1 MQEQNFNMEEFFHQR
16 MEEEWQT
23 KRERQKSLNPL
34 AKKGQILFTGSSL
47 MEHFPVEELRM
58 SMDVEPVIYNRGIG
72 GFTTDE
78 FLDNIGP
85 MLLDLEPSRVF
96 INIGT
101 NDIREDLAEDGD
113 WLKRL
118 IGNYDQI
125 LAKLKEA
132 LPDCRA
138 YVMAYYPVNEA
149 KIAASP
155 WGKSAFGTRT
165 NANIR
170 RANEEVEKLAA
181 KYGYRYID
189 VNDGLTDADGNQKE
203 EYALDGVHMKP
214 SAYAVVLKNML
225 PYIYE

>member
-1 MQEQNFNMEEFFHQR
+1 MQEENFNIEEFFHQR

-23 KRERQKSLNPL
+23 KRERQRCLNLL

-47 MEHFPVEELRM
+47 MEHFPVEELCM
-58 SMDVEPVIYNRGIG
+58 SMDVERVIYNRGIG
-72 GFTTDE
+72 GFTTDQ

-85 MLLDLEPSRVF
+85 MLLDLEPSKVF

-101 NDIREDLAEDGD
+101 NDINESLAEDGD
-113 WLKRL
+113 WLGRL
-118 IGNYDQI
+118 VGNYDRI
-125 LAKLKEA
+125 FDTLNKA
-132 LPDCRA
+132 LPDCKV

-155 WGKSAFGTRT
+155 WGKNAFGTRT
-165 NANIR
+165 NANVK
-170 RANEEVEKLAA
+170 RANAEVEKLAA

-225 PYIYE
+225 PYITE